1 MLGDDVKS
9 GGPLAPP
16 EGSAAGFATP
26 VDLNAPYSWGLI
38 YLQNEGNESAHVEA
52 LDLEQILKRAARAR
66 LVRGSGQ
73 RRDWLREGYH
83 PSDGRPVVGVT
94 IPPKMTY
101 NVVVGLSATA
111 RGRHVI
117 PEARVRYTSG
127 GTTYEAT
134 FSVAVALRCAEG
146 GLPGMPF
153 DPVEPGLS
161 SQPPI
166 LREPE
171 RLRKGG
177 GELRMPLGQ
186 RLAHMRPRTAPTHR
200 RVE

>member
-1 MLGDDVKS
+1 VRARQTSAPQIARNRNRGLILLLVASAVLVALGIFLLVRMLGDNVKS

-16 EGSAAGFATP
+16 EGSAAAVATP

-38 YLQNEGNESAHVEA
+38 YLRNEGDDAAHVEA
-52 LDLEQILKRAARAR
+52 LDLGQIPSGLRV
-66 LVRGSGQ
+66 LGSYAVPGNAGIGFG
-73 RRDWLREGYH
+73 EGYH

-134 FSVAVALRCAEG
+134 FNLAVVLCA
-146 GLPGMPF
+146 PKA
-153 DPVEPGLS
+153 DY
-161 SQPPI
+161 
-166 LREPE
+166 PE
-171 RLRKGG
+171 CPSTL
-177 GELRMPLGQ
+177 
-186 RLAHMRPRTAPTHR
+186 
-200 RVE
+200 